1 MHSVSVIE
9 GLTNTVIAT
18 VPVGNEPW
26 GIGVNP

>member
-1 MHSVSVIE
+1 M
-9 GLTNTVIAT
+9 IAT